1 MGLLRR
7 PERPVHVR
15 HRLPLVEQPQLR
27 LRLGTAPRTAER
39 PWPCRPDGPA
49 LRIRRVR
56 RPRCRESLLVFL
68 PLCLHDS
75 PWVST
80 SAAGT
85 AIKARVA
92 KAGAEAAVLVLG
104 SESLR
109 CRAQHC
115 MCVRNTERLERGIC
129 FPCPAS
135 GICGAGI
142 ASAGGSHSPPIAGR
156 SILSTPSFCF
166 TGTVLL
172 CFSKPACFAKSFIST
187 CLSGVKQQSRRPRL
201 TGFKIQI
208 CFHRSRLTGPGFKAL
223 VYFKLV
229 ARPIPTHADLA
240 AGLPPCRQLSQRSAQ
255 LRPAFAGLAA
265 LGQPGSRWCAPVSTD
280 GSRSCSLQP
289 GALPIRRS

>member
-68 PLCLHDS
+68 PLCPHDS

-85 AIKARVA
+85 AIMARVA

-135 GICGAGI
+135 GTCGASI
-142 ASAGGSHSPPIAGR
+142 ANADGSHSPP
-156 SILSTPSFCF
+156 SILSTPFFCF

-172 CFSKPACFAKSFIST
+172 CFSKPAYFAKSFIST
-187 CLSGVKQQSRRPRL
+187 CLSGVKAS
-201 TGFKIQI
+201 KIDWFQNSNLFSPLLI
-208 CFHRSRLTGPGFKAL
+208 DWAS
-223 VYFKLV
+223 KL
-229 ARPIPTHADLA
+229 
-240 AGLPPCRQLSQRSAQ
+240 
-255 LRPAFAGLAA
+255 
-265 LGQPGSRWCAPVSTD
+265 
-280 GSRSCSLQP
+280 SCIS
-289 GALPIRRS
+289 S